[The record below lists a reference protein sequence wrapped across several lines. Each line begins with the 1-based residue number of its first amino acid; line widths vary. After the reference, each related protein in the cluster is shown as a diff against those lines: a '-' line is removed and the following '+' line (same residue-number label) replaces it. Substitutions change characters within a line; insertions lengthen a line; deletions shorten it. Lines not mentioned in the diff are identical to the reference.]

1 MYAKKSLDQQTCCK
15 AHLPQQ
21 KCGLQV
27 LWDAETGH
35 PICGTPTANNFT
47 NAARFFSQDS
57 LCIATGG
64 NYNLTVWEY
73 NIPGNKLV
81 PHEVQLGQMRRIVTC
96 LDIDQ
101 DDRYMY
107 CGTTTGDVLQVRP
120 QITWW
125 DQSKHAAA
133 QVKHSWMAGLG
144 QMCAHSGILGRC

>member
-1 MYAKKSLDQQTCCK
+1 MPSLLSVYDYHLMTTCT
-15 AHLPQQ
+15 AVSAI
-21 KCGLQV
+21 QV

-47 NAARFFSQDS
+47 NAARFFSRDS

-101 DDRYMY
+101 DDQYMY
-107 CGTTTGDVLQVRP
+107 CGTTTGDILQVRP
-120 QITWW
+120 LTWLYKVLA
-125 DQSKHAAA
+125 DKQQRSQHLSTGAGTKATGS
-133 QVKHSWMAGLG
+133 QVSVGW
-144 QMCAHSGILGRC
+144 RC

>member
-1 MYAKKSLDQQTCCK
+1 MSLSDNLGTSSTWQACSSCRV
-15 AHLPQQ
+15 A
-21 KCGLQV
+21 CSQV

-47 NAARFFSQDS
+47 NAARFFSQHS

-101 DDRYMY
+101 DDQYMY
-107 CGTTTGDVLQVRP
+107 CGTTTGDVLQ
-120 QITWW
+120 
-125 DQSKHAAA
+125 
-133 QVKHSWMAGLG
+133 AGLPHKSCCCCNADTIMLG
-144 QMCAHSGILGRC
+144 RISSGIAPGTS